1 MQITNHKDSS
11 DVDLHEQLV
20 RTVAGTLAIEGI
32 ELSENSKR
40 NLERYA
46 NGEADAQQ
54 LLEMGSTAIPPDLD
68 GGLRLTNGIKNDIL

>member
-1 MQITNHKDSS
+1 MDSS
-11 DVDLHEQLV
+11 ASELHEQLA

-54 LLEMGSTAIPPDLD
+54 LLEE
-68 GGLRLTNGIKNDIL
+68 IKNRYKQ

>member
-1 MQITNHKDSS
+1 ME
-11 DVDLHEQLV
+11 LHEQFAQM
-20 RTVAGTLAIEGI
+20 VAGTLAIENI

-54 LLEMGSTAIPPDLD
+54 LLEE
-68 GGLRLTNGIKNDIL
+68 IKNRYKQ